1 MYTWSAFPFVRFAFA
16 GIAGIFLFER
26 WPQIWD
32 SFYVVLGILLLLYL
46 ITWGIEFI
54 WKRARLTL
62 LSGCLGLAIVAYV
75 FGWVML
81 QTNTLDDEDHFRHVS
96 GRIVAYEG
104 RVVSDVLEKE
114 TTRRYTVEVSR
125 VLADSTETLVSG
137 LLHLYIGKRD
147 MIAMPLVYGDVIRVL
162 GAPSEIPP
170 PTNPEEFNYSA
181 YIARQQ
187 IHGQS
192 FVSPDR
198 VEVMHN
204 DPPSVVLERAYVL
217 RAYLQKKIL
226 TYIQDRDAQAIA
238 LALLIGIKD
247 FLSEDLTTAYSST
260 GAMHVLA
267 VSGLHVG
274 IFYMILLFVLKPIE
288 KRPGGHIVIAV
299 VSVFVIWGYT
309 FVTGMSPSV
318 LRAAT
323 MFSVFALSKA
333 LVRSSNIYNSLGI
346 SAFILLLY
354 DPNLLYSVGFQLSFL
369 AVTGIVYLQPR
380 IYRLVYVRNK
390 YLDKI
395 WVITAVSI
403 AAQIATLPLTIYYF
417 NQFPTYFFLSNLV
430 VIPGAFLIMIGGIF
444 MLVVGSMADG
454 LGIVV
459 GFLVDYLIRAMNYLV
474 LAVEQIPGSLI
485 TWLYFDNFQ
494 VWMVYGLI
502 VLMLMAFYH
511 RSSLYMGASLLA
523 TCLVLAWGH
532 VKDRAR
538 SIRSELIVYDISGTT
553 AIDVIAGRQAALYIE
568 PDKEP
573 DFEMLHFQIDP
584 FRRANGLAPF
594 DEGLSFFQSLAE
606 SKGVI
611 KFGQVAN
618 QRVIILDSL
627 LTGYTINPPIETDI
641 LVINNHSVK
650 SVHWLKE
657 HFRFKHLLIGSDN
670 SWYYTTR
677 LQKQLAEQQ
686 IASHSLLSQGSWR
699 MTLSD

>member
-26 WPQIWD
+26 WPHLWEP
-32 SFYVVLGILLLLYL
+32 FYWVISVLFIFYLLA
-46 ITWGIEFI
+46 WGAEFI
-54 WKRARLTL
+54 LKIARFSFV
-62 LSGCLGLAIVAYV
+62 SGCLGLAIIAYV

-81 QTNTLDDEDHFRHVS
+81 ATNTLDDPSHFRHVP
-96 GRIVAYEG
+96 GRIAAYEG
-104 RVVSDVLEKE
+104 KVVSDVLEKE
-114 TTRRYTVEVSR
+114 TTYRYTVEVSR
-125 VLADSTETLVSG
+125 VLTDSTETHVSG
-137 LLHLYIGKRD
+137 LLHLYVGKRD
-147 MIAMPLVYGDVIRVL
+147 SLKTHLVYGDVIRVL
-162 GAPSEIPP
+162 GTPSEIPP

-198 VEVMHN
+198 VEVMRN
-204 DPPSVVLERAYVL
+204 DPPNMVLERAYSL
-217 RAYLQKKIL
+217 RAYLQKKTL
-226 TYIQDRDAQAIA
+226 TYIQDPDAQAIA

-288 KRPGGHIVIAV
+288 KRTGGHIVIAV
-299 VSVFVIWGYT
+299 VSVVVIWGYT

-380 IYRLVYVRNK
+380 IYRWVYVRNK

-430 VIPGAFLIMIGGIF
+430 VIPGAFLIMIGGII

-454 LGIVV
+454 LGLVV

-474 LAVEQIPGSLI
+474 LAVEEIPGSLI
-485 TWLYFDNFQ
+485 TWLYFDDFQ

-511 RSSLYMGASLLA
+511 RNSLYMGASLVL
-523 TCLVLAWGH
+523 TCVVLGWGYA
-532 VKDRAR
+532 KDRER
-538 SIRSELIVYDISGTT
+538 SLRNELIVYDISGTT
-553 AIDVIAGRQAALYIE
+553 AIDVIAGVHAELFIE

-584 FRRANGLAPF
+584 FRRANGLPPF
-594 DEGLSFFQSLAE
+594 DEGLSFFQPLAE
-606 SKGVI
+606 SNGQM
-611 KFGQVAN
+611 KFGKVGT
-618 QRVIILDSL
+618 QRVLILDSL
-627 LTGYTINPPIETDI
+627 LTGYTIHPPIETDI
-641 LVINNHSVK
+641 LVINNHAVK
-650 SVHWLKE
+650 SVRWLTE
-657 HFRFKHLLIGSDN
+657 HFRFKHLIIGSDN
-670 SWYYTTR
+670 SWYYAAR
-677 LQKQLAEQQ
+677 LQEQLTERK
-686 IASHSLLSQGSWR
+686 IASHSLLTQGSWR
-699 MTLSD
+699 MSLSD